1 MTMRLGTLMRE
12 SFVETLI
19 GLAVVIAAGLFLWY
33 AVAAGSDGGSSSGT
47 NEYGVRFEN
56 AAGLAPGTDVRF
68 AGTKV
73 GTVRDIRAD
82 FDLDQALVT
91 LAIDKR
97 LVLDSDTA
105 VRVQSESLLGGS
117 YIGIERGAGEDT
129 IMPCEG
135 DQVLFDDSGCGEIFY
150 SQGTVDLMTL
160 FASFASG
167 SDGE

>member
-1 MTMRLGTLMRE
+1 MRE
-12 SFVETLI
+12 SLVETLI
-19 GLAVVIAAGLFLWY
+19 GLAVVCAAGFFLWY
-33 AVAAGSDGGSSSGT
+33 ALATGSDGGPSSGT

-56 AAGLAPGTDVRF
+56 AAGLAPGTDIQF

-82 FDLDQALVT
+82 FDRDQALVT

-97 LVLDSDTA
+97 LELDSDTA

-117 YIGIERGAGEDT
+117 YIGIERGAGFDT

-135 DQVLFDDSGCGEIFY
+135 DQTLFDDSGCGEILY
-150 SQGTVDLMTL
+150 AQGSVDLMTL

-167 SDGE
+167 GDDGE

>member
-1 MTMRLGTLMRE
+1 MRE

-19 GLAVVIAAGLFLWY
+19 GLIVVAAAGLFLWY
-33 AVAAGSDGGSSSGT
+33 ALATGQEGGSAAGT

-56 AAGLAPGTDVRF
+56 AAGIAPGTDVRF

-73 GTVRDIRAD
+73 GTVRDVQPD
-82 FDLDQALVT
+82 FNRDQALVT
-91 LAIDKR
+91 IAIDSQ
-97 LVLDSDTA
+97 LELDTDTS

-117 YIGIERGAGEDT
+117 YLGIERGAGYDIIT
-129 IMPCEG
+129 PCEDG
-135 DQVLFDDSGCGEIFY
+135 QILFEESACGEILF

-167 SDGE
+167 SGGESE